1 MKEVKTV
8 TIGTAVAVALG
19 AGLVAQAASAQDQI
33 RVRINEYS
41 PATVGHYEGLAEA
54 FNASQDQ
61 WEVVIEPIVWDN
73 SLQKYTTEA
82 ASNRLPDIG
91 HIGTRWMLDFASNDL
106 LLPIDDLL
114 TDEFAGTFVETFLN
128 LQKFEGQTF
137 GLPIAASTRAMYWN
151 KSLFEQAGVDAPP
164 DTWDDA
170 KAAAKAISDLGDDIF
185 GFGIQGAKIET
196 DAYFYYS
203 LWSNGGDIFTDG
215 KSAIGSEEAQNA
227 LRLYRQFIDEGLAQ
241 PGIGG
246 HDRQEVEKIFKSGR
260 MGFMLSG
267 PWLVKQMA
275 EEAPDVDYGIAP
287 IPMGTQR
294 ATYGVTDT
302 ISIFKSTENP
312 EGAWAFLEYMFSHEA
327 RMEFGENEGFIPVL
341 KSVSDDPL
349 FADNP
354 SLQPFVAL
362 APYAHFAPLVPRWEE
377 MADIISTAVQA
388 VYVDNADPADT
399 LPAAAEQIDALMN

>member
-1 MKEVKTV
+1 MTSKRL
-8 TIGTAVAVALG
+8 APFSVAVA
-19 AGLVAQAASAQDQI
+19 AGLAAGVLGQTAFAQEEI

-41 PATVGHYEGLAEA
+41 TATVGHYEALAES
-54 FNASQDQ
+54 FNAGQDQ

-91 HIGTRWMLDFASNDL
+91 HIGTRWMLDFVDNDL

-114 TDEFAGTFVETFLN
+114 TDEFAGTFVDTFLD
-128 LQKFEGQTF
+128 LQKFDGQTW

-151 KSLFEQAGVDAPP
+151 KDLFEQAGVEAP

-170 KAAAKAISDLGDDIF
+170 LAAAQAISALGNDIF

-203 LWSNGGDIFTDG
+203 LWSNGGDIFADG
-215 KSAIGSEEAQNA
+215 KSVIGSEEAQNA
-227 LRLYRQFIDEGLAQ
+227 LNLYRQFIDEGLAQ

-260 MGFMLSG
+260 LGFMLSG
-267 PWLVKQMA
+267 PWLVKQLA
-275 EEAPDVDYGIAP
+275 EEAPDVNYGIAA
-287 IPMGTQR
+287 IPQGTQR

-302 ISIFKSTENP
+302 ISIFKSTKNP
-312 EGAWAFLEYMFSHEA
+312 EGAWAFLEHIFSHES
-327 RMEFGENEGFIPVL
+327 RIKFGENEGFIPVL

-349 FADNP
+349 FAENP
-354 SLQPFVAL
+354 SLQPFVAQ
-362 APYAHFAPLVPRWEE
+362 ASFAHFAPLVPRWEE
-377 MADIISTAVQA
+377 MADIISTAVQK
-388 VYVDNADPADT
+388 VYVGDAVAAET
-399 LPAAAEQIDALMN
+399 LPEAAEQIDALMQN